1 MAFSK
6 KNRDSLDKDQRELYD
21 YARRR
26 SLQKKRL
33 LQHFIIFLIG
43 SVFLIILNVLIGFK
57 QEVQPLGYDWF
68 VWAVLLWAFIVLVH
82 FFNVFV
88 TDKFMGKKWEDRQLE
103 KLVKKQR
110 ARIEELQKKVE
121 RDHPLPESKPKSST
135 ETRTQKSDPD
145 KPQFP
150 YND

>member
-1 MAFSK
+1 
-6 KNRDSLDKDQRELYD
+6 
-21 YARRR
+21 
-26 SLQKKRL
+26 
-33 LQHFIIFLIG
+33 
-43 SVFLIILNVLIGFK
+43 
-57 QEVQPLGYDWF
+57 LGYDWF

-121 RDHPLPESKPKSST
+121 RDHPLPDSKPKPSAAPK
-135 ETRTQKSDPD
+135 TQKSDPD